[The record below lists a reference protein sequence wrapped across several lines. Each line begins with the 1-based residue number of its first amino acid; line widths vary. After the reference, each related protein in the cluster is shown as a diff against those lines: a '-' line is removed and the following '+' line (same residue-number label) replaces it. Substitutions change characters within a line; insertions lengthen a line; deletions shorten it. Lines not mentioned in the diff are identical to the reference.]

1 MERIIIDVITG
12 KRESRLCLKKKE
24 GKFGTK
30 MSVRLFKH
38 TQNTNENIEIFIQ
51 AWSKL
56 QKPQV
61 DLEIERWFFF

>member
-51 AWSKL
+51 A
-56 QKPQV
+56 
-61 DLEIERWFFF
+61 